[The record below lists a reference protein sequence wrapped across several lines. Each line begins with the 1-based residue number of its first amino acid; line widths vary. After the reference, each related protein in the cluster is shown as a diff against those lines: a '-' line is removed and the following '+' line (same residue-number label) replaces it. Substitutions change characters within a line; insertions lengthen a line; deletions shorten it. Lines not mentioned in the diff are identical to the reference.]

1 MTASATHHAP
11 RTTHHSVELFVGR
24 LVPHET
30 LAALADHTPF
40 YIYDLATI
48 QRRYRELTTALPPQV
63 RVYYAIKANPSL
75 RLVQELTA
83 LGAGMEIASAGELAV
98 AERLG
103 ISGDRVLFTGPAK
116 TDDELA
122 ASVRYG
128 LRTINI
134 ESLGEAQRLDAIVAA
149 GAQQAVSP
157 RRRQPILLRVNA
169 GFEVHDADAA
179 VQLGG
184 GAQKFGVD
192 EEQLD
197 EVLPQLLKLRHL
209 DVQGVHVFAATGV
222 LESALLVE
230 YTRHV
235 FDLVQ
240 RLEQDYRRYFPVVDL
255 GGGLGVD
262 YQAFPGQELDLAHYA
277 SSLRGLIATFGFGG
291 KEIALELGRYLVGE
305 AGTYVVRVLDVKHSR
320 GTDYALVDGG
330 TNHFRR
336 PVAVRQDHPVT
347 LLLPATGSGSGTGAP
362 AADDRRGS
370 PRPYAIGG
378 PLCTSI
384 DVIARAALLPPLHE
398 GDLLALHKAGAYGLT
413 MSSLAFL
420 SHAWPAEYLLE
431 TDGTVTLIR
440 EPLDPTTLFAGQHY
454 R

>member
-1 MTASATHHAP
+1 MSTRQVSSSGA
-11 RTTHHSVELFVGR
+11 RELFAGR
-24 LVPHET
+24 LVPRET
-30 LAALADHTPF
+30 IADLADRTPF
-40 YIYDLATI
+40 YIYDLATV
-48 QRRYRELTTALPPQV
+48 QRCYRELTAAVPPQV

-83 LGAGMEIASAGELAV
+83 LGAGMEIASSGELAV

-128 LRTINI
+128 LRTINV
-134 ESLGEAQRLDAIVAA
+134 ESLREAERLDAISARL
-149 GAQQAVSP
+149 G
-157 RRRQPILLRVNA
+157 RRQPILLRINA
-169 GFEVHDADAA
+169 GFEIHDADAA

-197 EVLPQLLKLRHL
+197 TVLPQLLRLRHL
-209 DVQGVHVFAATGV
+209 DLRGMHVFAATGV
-222 LESALLVE
+222 LEASLLVE
-230 YTRHV
+230 YTSRV
-235 FDLVQ
+235 FDLVAQLERDHQ
-240 RLEQDYRRYFPVVDL
+240 RRFPVVDL

-262 YQAFPGQELDLAHYA
+262 YRAFPGRDLDLAHYA
-277 SSLRGLIATFGFGG
+277 SSLRDLVTAFGFGD
-291 KEIALELGRYLVGE
+291 KEIVLELGRYLVGE

-320 GTDYALVDGG
+320 GTDYAIVDGG

-347 LLLPATGSGSGTGAP
+347 LVLPAAEAEDRQGAL
-362 AADDRRGS
+362 
-370 PRPYAIGG
+370 RPYAVGG

-384 DVIARAALLPPLHE
+384 DVIARAALLPPLRE
-398 GDLLALHKAGAYGLT
+398 GDLLAFHKAGAYGLT

-431 TDGTVTLIR
+431 SDGTTTLIR
-440 EPLDPTTLFAGQHY
+440 EPLDPKTFLDSQYY
-454 R
+454 RENSTSG

>member
-1 MTASATHHAP
+1 MTLSAVDRRIRSRIRSLLGSDSEERRQAMSTDQVVSDGA
-11 RTTHHSVELFVGR
+11 RELFVGR
-24 LVPHET
+24 LVPQET
-30 LAALADHTPF
+30 LVALADYTPF
-40 YIYDLATI
+40 YIYDLATV

-128 LRTINI
+128 LRTINV

-149 GAQQAVSP
+149 EAQHADSL
-157 RRRQPILLRVNA
+157 RRRRPILLRVNA
-169 GFEVHDADAA
+169 RFEVHDADAA

-197 EVLPQLLKLRHL
+197 DVLPQILKLRHL
-209 DVQGVHVFAATGV
+209 DLQGVHVFAATGV
-222 LESALLVE
+222 LESTLLVE

-240 RLEQDYRRYFPVVDL
+240 RLERDYRQCFPVVDL
-255 GGGLGVD
+255 GGGT
-262 YQAFPGQELDLAHYA
+262 LDL
-277 SSLRGLIATFGFGG
+277 SLV
-291 KEIALELGRYLVGE
+291 ALEGPLCIQPARPHRHIRIRRQGDRAGARALLGRRGWHLRRARARRE
-305 AGTYVVRVLDVKHSR
+305 ALAG
-320 GTDYALVDGG
+320 DGLCPG
-330 TNHFRR
+330 GRW
-336 PVAVRQDHPVT
+336 DES
-347 LLLPATGSGSGTGAP
+347 LPAPGSGPAGPSGDV
-362 AADDRRGS
+362 AASRYRIGVRHRRGS
-370 PRPYAIGG
+370 
-378 PLCTSI
+378 
-384 DVIARAALLPPLHE
+384 
-398 GDLLALHKAGAYGLT
+398 
-413 MSSLAFL
+413 
-420 SHAWPAEYLLE
+420 
-431 TDGTVTLIR
+431 
-440 EPLDPTTLFAGQHY
+440 
-454 R
+454 